1 MLLAF
6 PGQGSQ
12 QNYMLSSANL
22 LELASSQDF
31 HEHIDFMG
39 DSLKT
44 NIIDLIESEN
54 DLINDTKFTQ
64 PLLLFCS
71 YLHYVRFV
79 EQNPNL
85 TNIKFTGH
93 SLGEYTALVCSES

>member
-31 HEHIDFMG
+31 HEHIDL
-39 DSLKT
+39 SL
-44 NIIDLIESEN
+44 IHI
-54 DLINDTKFTQ
+54 
-64 PLLLFCS
+64 
-71 YLHYVRFV
+71 
-79 EQNPNL
+79 
-85 TNIKFTGH
+85 
-93 SLGEYTALVCSES
+93 

>member
-1 MLLAF
+1 
-6 PGQGSQ
+6 
-12 QNYMLSSANL
+12 MLSSANL
-22 LELASSQDF
+22 LELASSQNF

-54 DLINDTKFTQ
+54 DLINDTRFTQ

-79 EQNPNL
+79 EQNPNN
-85 TNIKFTGH
+85 NIKFAGH
-93 SLGEYTALVCSES
+93 SLGEYTALVCSESLKLIDGIKV